1 MSSWVLI
8 LVCIIIFMIFMFL
21 LYTTCTTDANDI
33 RESWVVYQYFP
44 YGNVHSGAGNSNGV
58 RPLVFYNYPI
68 YRRPLNWPICHL
80 VDYPVPHCR
89 SDSL

>member
-1 MSSWVLI
+1 MQNSLMLI
-8 LVCIIIFMIFMFL
+8 IALAVFML
-21 LYTTCTTDANDI
+21 LIYF
-33 RESWVVYQYFP
+33 VVGDCKKPIEEGWADYQELPF
-44 YGNVHSGAGNSNGV
+44 GNIKSGSGGDGE
-58 RPLVFYNYPI
+58 RPMGFYERPI

>member
-1 MSSWVLI
+1 MSTWL
-8 LVCIIIFMIFMFL
+8 IIIISLIIFGILMMAL
-21 LYTTCTTDANDI
+21 ISSCPSQTNTTIEN
-33 RESWVVYQYFP
+33 WVNYKELP
-44 YGNVHSGAGNSNGV
+44 YGNVQTGAGNLDNI

-68 YRRPLNWPICHL
+68 YRRPYNWPACHL